1 MQNQLESKTKKKNAF
16 AKMLYWPEPKRKMK
30 MQKYHYFSE
39 PKRKMLC
46 KKKNAFAKIEI
57 YGKKIKN
64 R

>member
-1 MQNQLESKTKKKNAF
+1 MKMQNQLESKT
-16 AKMLYWPEPKRKMK
+16 
-30 MQKYHYFSE
+30 
-39 PKRKMLC
+39 